1 MYWHYLV
8 FPKTLLIHQKRNH
21 FYTSTCHFHMNMV
34 LCGKQHVVYKKHEF
48 CLWFANPNVN
58 SFGKPRS
65 PLNYS
70 LFFGGGGV
78 IPALLEVLSGF
89 RYIQRKTQR
98 WIAGV
103 AKPSQPLQFKIWY
116 KIWCFDCFAT
126 PTCDPQH
133 SKRALGNIF
142 KDCKST
148 KRFDIH
154 YTSNEKTTKWG
165 LYDTEGSRLWRAIAQ
180 ATDNQIKL
188 KILG

>member
-1 MYWHYLV
+1 MWYTRSMSSV
-8 FPKTLLIHQKRNH
+8 FDLLILMLILLENQ
-21 FYTSTCHFHMNMV
+21 
-34 LCGKQHVVYKKHEF
+34 G
-48 CLWFANPNVN
+48 A
-58 SFGKPRS
+58 RS
-65 PLNYS
+65 ITP
-70 LFFGGGGV
+70 FFWGGV

-165 LYDTEGSRLWRAIAQ
+165 LYDTEGSRL
-180 ATDNQIKL
+180 
-188 KILG
+188 